1 MALAGPPP
9 LLDRSPLTAVLGD
22 LREERAASVPFPPGD
37 TRFSLSRTRRFAND
51 PLPLMLDS
59 YERFGPVFTL
69 RLFHGNV
76 VFMLG
81 PAANHYIT
89 VSHAANFTWRESH
102 FRDLI
107 GLMGDGLL
115 TIDGDF
121 HRRSRLIMLPGFHRE
136 RIAASVEVMV
146 GETNAALDQLAAGD
160 RIDLYTWTRR
170 LALRIAMRA
179 LFGLD
184 PDGERARAVDAAG
197 LFEQALSFFS
207 SEYAFRMLR
216 GPHTPWARLQQAAR
230 SLDQLIY
237 AEISSRRASGAR
249 GEDILSL
256 LLDAHDEDGTTL
268 TDLQIRD
275 EVMTLMFA
283 GHDTT
288 TSTVAFMFHE
298 LAHHPEIVARLPG
311 RARLPARRRAA
322 HAFAADVGRAL
333 RAGDGLRRDAP
344 HVPARLDRAAALG
357 RAVRVRR
364 PSVPGRAFVN
374 YSSWASHHLPDVF
387 AEPDRFRPERFTPEA
402 KAALGKGAYVPFG
415 GGSRTCIGMRFGQLE
430 IRTIA
435 TLLLSRFTL
444 SQPEDFHL
452 EIRQMPT
459 ISPKNGLPMI
469 VQARSAQARPKITAC
484 SPPPSPDGP
493 ATALA
498 PTPSTYTRGLSIRV
512 SFSPSSGKP
521 SGCTTSLPSCARATA
536 STDALTP
543 NRPPL
548 ALTCTRP
555 SCAALQPHFE
565 PFAQRLPHVRTRGSC
580 LSQQRIAVL
589 LKARVVQ
596 LQWTLLHVFG
606 RHAHALHPARFAE

>member
-1 MALAGPPP
+1 MALVGPPP
-9 LLDRSPLTAVLGD
+9 LLDTNPFAAVFGD

-37 TRFSLSRTRRFAND
+37 TRFSLARTRRFADD
-51 PLPLMLDS
+51 PLPLLLDS

-69 RLFHGNV
+69 RLFHGNA

-146 GETNAALDQLAAGD
+146 SETNAALDQLAAGD
-160 RIDLYTWTRR
+160 RIDLYAWTRR

-184 PDGERARAVDAAG
+184 PDGETARAVDAAG

-207 SEYAFRMLR
+207 TDYALRMLR
-216 GPHTPWARLQQAAR
+216 GPYTPWARLQQAAR

-256 LLDAHDEDGTTL
+256 LLDAQDEDGNTL

-288 TSTVAFMFHE
+288 TSTVAFMFYE
-298 LAHHPEIVARLPG
+298 LAHHPEIVARLQAEQDSELSDG
-311 RARLPARRRAA
+311 RVGGQPNPTQLMSGELAELELVFDETLRMYPPAWIGPRRSVE
-322 HAFAADVGRAL
+322 AFEF
-333 RAGDGLRRDAP
+333 AG
-344 HVPARLDRAAALG
+344 H
-357 RAVRVRR
+357 
-364 PSVPGRAFVN
+364 SVPGRAFVN
-374 YSSWASHHLPDVF
+374 YSSWASHHLPDVYP
-387 AEPDRFRPERFTPEA
+387 EPDQFRPGRFAPEA
-402 KAALGKGAYVPFG
+402 KAALPKGAYVPFG

-435 TLLLSRFTL
+435 TLLLARFTL
-444 SQPEDFHL
+444 SVPDDFQL

-459 ISPKNGLPMI
+459 ISPKDGLPVI
-469 VQARSAQARPKITAC
+469 VHSRSAQARPERQ
-484 SPPPSPDGP
+484 PV
-493 ATALA
+493 ALA
-498 PTPSTYTRGLSIRV
+498 
-512 SFSPSSGKP
+512 
-521 SGCTTSLPSCARATA
+521 
-536 STDALTP
+536 
-543 NRPPL
+543 
-548 ALTCTRP
+548 
-555 SCAALQPHFE
+555 
-565 PFAQRLPHVRTRGSC
+565 
-580 LSQQRIAVL
+580 
-589 LKARVVQ
+589 
-596 LQWTLLHVFG
+596 
-606 RHAHALHPARFAE
+606 